1 MGIKLTNN
9 NNSVGAGL
17 LLLLVLLLSQS
28 KALDFMMN
36 TALGRIV
43 MIVLI
48 LAISY
53 IHKTLGVISVLLII
67 IMVNNIGFM
76 EGFDSETKDDTEKV
90 KVKEKEKGKEKEP
103 VKEENV
109 SANLSRSIDDIKNE
123 LAKAVAATSAKEP
136 DTEPVIKSEGFDVLG
151 TERDLQKGKCS
162 NSIGTNPLQNCDMI
176 SPVEGNMFSN
186 FFSVFE

>member
-1 MGIKLTNN
+1 MGIKLTN

-17 LLLLVLLLSQS
+17 LLLLILLLSQS
-28 KALDFMMN
+28 KALDLLMN
-36 TALGRIV
+36 TALGRIA
-43 MIVLI
+43 MIVLV

-76 EGFDSETKDDTEKV
+76 EGFDGEKKDDTE
-90 KVKEKEKGKEKEP
+90 KEKEP
-103 VKEENV
+103 VKKEDV
-109 SANLSRSIDDIKNE
+109 PANLNRSIDDIKNE

-136 DTEPVIKSEGFDVLG
+136 DTEPVVKSEGFDVLG

-186 FFSVFE
+186 FFSVFD

>member
-1 MGIKLTNN
+1 MTGIKLTN

-28 KALDFMMN
+28 KVLDLMMN
-36 TALGRIV
+36 TALGRIA

-76 EGFDSETKDDTEKV
+76 EGFDASSNDLKKEETV
-90 KVKEKEKGKEKEP
+90 KEKEP
-103 VKEENV
+103 VQKEENV

>member
-1 MGIKLTNN
+1 MGIKLTN

-17 LLLLVLLLSQS
+17 LLLLILLLSQS
-28 KALDFMMN
+28 KALDLLMN
-36 TALGRIV
+36 TALGRIA

-67 IMVNNIGFM
+67 IMATNIGFM
-76 EGFDSETKDDTEKV
+76 EGFDGEKKDDTK
-90 KVKEKEKGKEKEP
+90 KEP
-103 VKEENV
+103 VMKEDMP
-109 SANLSRSIDDIKNE
+109 ANLNRSIDDIKNE

-136 DTEPVIKSEGFDVLG
+136 DTEPVVKSEGFDVLG

-186 FFSVFE
+186 FFSVFD